1 MPGADGAEVEVGWGG
16 GAGVADW
23 LGAGMEAAV
32 AVGVVAVDPG
42 GKALVV
48 VGDVAGLDELCI

>member
-23 LGAGMEAAV
+23 LGAGMDAAV

-42 GKALVV
+42 GKALLV
-48 VGDVAGLDELCI
+48 VGDVAGLCI

>member
-1 MPGADGAEVEVGWGG
+1 VPGADGAEVEVVWGG

-23 LGAGMEAAV
+23 LGPGMEAAV

-42 GKALVV
+42 GKALLV
-48 VGDVAGLDELCI
+48 VGDVAGLCI